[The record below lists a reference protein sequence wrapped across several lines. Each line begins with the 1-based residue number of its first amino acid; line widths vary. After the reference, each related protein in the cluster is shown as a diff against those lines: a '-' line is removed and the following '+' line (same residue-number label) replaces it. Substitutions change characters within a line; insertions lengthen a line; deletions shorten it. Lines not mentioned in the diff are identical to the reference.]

1 MKTYSGRYAYDEA
14 GQLVR
19 EDNRRAGKTYVYV
32 YDIGGNI
39 VSKTEYDYTED
50 DITAEMT
57 PTDTKTFG
65 YSHGTW
71 NDVLTSYN
79 GVPVAY
85 DAMGNIT
92 SFGGDTYEWTAGR
105 QLKKLTEQ
113 DGDFF
118 LYYYNESGFLLRYEA
133 YAADGTYNGS
143 MSYYWD
149 GDRLLGCKVV
159 NAPTEDSTG
168 SEIPVRIM
176 YDSDGEA
183 VGFLLADSA
192 PVYYGKNLQG
202 DITALYDHE
211 GTYIVGYIYDAYGN
225 IVNFD
230 IPTDESLS
238 TGEQIG
244 KMVVAFFYASFNPLS
259 YRGYLYA
266 PAIGLSYYLGSRFYC
281 PAICRFLNADVYADT
296 GTGAAGTN
304 MFAYCNNNPVMYVD
318 PDGETPSVLTAI
330 TSSVIV
336 TLLTAVT
343 AFCLGLLISSIANEL
358 QRIISVFATDRI
370 GMAIK
375 TNYWLTK
382 HSTKG
387 VLNTIKVLE
396 TAWAT
401 TFASIVLDT
410 VKSMKNKKNSEAK
423 HHIVAKNDK
432 RAKISRDIL
441 LDSGL
446 SLDGNYNTVYLY
458 KCFHSV
464 LHTSAYHYNV
474 RLLMIG
480 ADDLA
485 NHYRDVSLKES
496 VFATLYLMKTIL
508 AVVNNLVGGI
518 I

>member
-304 MFAYCNNNPVMYVD
+304 MFAYCNNNPIFYTDARGYAFSSNPNNSVATLFYVMSGTLILMIRVGMRYKDVQYVAKLANNAGDFYYISMVILNGKKRGSFYDSPDINNRTFALCESFLKKEVCKLIAPYYKWANGGMRIEAIQQEIFAHAIIYYTTKTISDLLPAVLKKLSIVGKKVMKYFIEHSD
-318 PDGETPSVLTAI
+318 P
-330 TSSVIV
+330 V
-336 TLLTAVT
+336 TLGGAEGQGEDAIWRQTIYLT
-343 AFCLGLLISSIANEL
+343 IW
-358 QRIISVFATDRI
+358 Q
-370 GMAIK
+370 
-375 TNYWLTK
+375 NYD
-382 HSTKG
+382 
-387 VLNTIKVLE
+387 
-396 TAWAT
+396 
-401 TFASIVLDT
+401 F
-410 VKSMKNKKNSEAK
+410 
-423 HHIVAKNDK
+423 
-432 RAKISRDIL
+432 
-441 LDSGL
+441 
-446 SLDGNYNTVYLY
+446 
-458 KCFHSV
+458 
-464 LHTSAYHYNV
+464 
-474 RLLMIG
+474 
-480 ADDLA
+480 
-485 NHYRDVSLKES
+485 
-496 VFATLYLMKTIL
+496 
-508 AVVNNLVGGI
+508 
-518 I
+518 

>member
-1 MKTYSGRYAYDEA
+1 
-14 GQLVR
+14 
-19 EDNRRAGKTYVYV
+19 
-32 YDIGGNI
+32 
-39 VSKTEYDYTED
+39 
-50 DITAEMT
+50 
-57 PTDTKTFG
+57 
-65 YSHGTW
+65 
-71 NDVLTSYN
+71 
-79 GVPVAY
+79 
-85 DAMGNIT
+85 
-92 SFGGDTYEWTAGR
+92 
-105 QLKKLTEQ
+105 
-113 DGDFF
+113 
-118 LYYYNESGFLLRYEA
+118 
-133 YAADGTYNGS
+133 

-225 IVNFD
+225 IVSIDVPVDDSMSAGDRLGAVF
-230 IPTDESLS
+230 L
-238 TGEQIG
+238 
-244 KMVVAFFYASFNPLS
+244 ASMYVGFNPLS

-330 TSSVIV
+330 TGSVIV

-358 QRIISVFATDRI
+358 QRIISVFA
-370 GMAIK
+370 M
-375 TNYWLTK
+375 
-382 HSTKG
+382 
-387 VLNTIKVLE
+387 
-396 TAWAT
+396 
-401 TFASIVLDT
+401 
-410 VKSMKNKKNSEAK
+410 
-423 HHIVAKNDK
+423 
-432 RAKISRDIL
+432 
-441 LDSGL
+441 
-446 SLDGNYNTVYLY
+446 
-458 KCFHSV
+458 
-464 LHTSAYHYNV
+464 
-474 RLLMIG
+474 
-480 ADDLA
+480 
-485 NHYRDVSLKES
+485 VSLKES

>member
-1 MKTYSGRYAYDEA
+1 MVYGVKTYYGRYAYDEA

-39 VSKTEYDYTED
+39 VSKTEYDYTEG

-79 GVPVAY
+79 GAPVAY

-92 SFGGDTYEWTAGR
+92 SFDGDTYEWTAGR
-105 QLKKLTEQ
+105 QLKKMTES

-133 YAADGTYNGS
+133 YAADGTYKGGI
-143 MSYYWD
+143 SYYWD
-149 GDRLLGCKVV
+149 GDRLLGCKIVD
-159 NAPTEDSTG
+159 APTEDTTG
-168 SEIPVRIM
+168 SEFPVRIM

-183 VGFLLADSA
+183 VGILLGDAA

-211 GTYIVGYIYDAYGN
+211 GNYIVGYIYDAYGN

-259 YRGYLYA
+259 YSGYLYA

-304 MFAYCNNNPVMYVD
+304 MFAYCNNNPVMFTD
-318 PDGETPSVLTAI
+318 PDGHEIFFSKTNLVMQLMSALYIVLYLKPKVGISAAKMQEL
-330 TSSVIV
+330 SSCISNYQHICYVLFVMLNGKLKGNLNNANYKKFIPKDSKGSD
-336 TLLTAVT
+336 LTGNQIPVVKSFLIKKVCKLIAPYYLWIGDT
-343 AFCLGLLISSIANEL
+343 ELQIAKEIFFHAAFHYMKGSDIESFLISLVGQNKINEYY
-358 QRIISVFATDRI
+358 DRADPI
-370 GMAIK
+370 NLGGDSF
-375 TNYWLTK
+375 LR
-382 HSTKG
+382 
-387 VLNTIKVLE
+387 
-396 TAWAT
+396 
-401 TFASIVLDT
+401 
-410 VKSMKNKKNSEAK
+410 
-423 HHIVAKNDK
+423 K
-432 RAKISRDIL
+432 RL
-441 LDSGL
+441 
-446 SLDGNYNTVYLY
+446 
-458 KCFHSV
+458 F
-464 LHTSAYHYNV
+464 SALWNFWGG
-474 RLLMIG
+474 I
-480 ADDLA
+480 
-485 NHYRDVSLKES
+485 ES
-496 VFATLYLMKTIL
+496 V
-508 AVVNNLVGGI
+508 
-518 I
+518 